1 MGGSVNGVSEL
12 DFNPVLFDS
21 CWIGAVLWFFG
32 CGMLKLV
39 EGVVDV
45 AGHTEI
51 ACAIEI
57 IPVEV
62 DATEAFAGP
71 VDVDFFVM
79 VAEALDEVVSM
90 FSAHIIYA
98 KIVDDEAECDRSP
111 LMAPQSRCVGDRGIA
126 ILA

>member
-1 MGGSVNGVSEL
+1 
-12 DFNPVLFDS
+12 
-21 CWIGAVLWFFG
+21 
-32 CGMLKLV
+32 MLKLV

-90 FSAHIIYA
+90 FSAHIFYA
-98 KIVDDEAECDRSP
+98 KNRRPRGRMRS
-111 LMAPQSRCVGDRGIA
+111 VA
-126 ILA
+126 IDGATVQVCG